1 MKRSANLGHTVV
13 HAKQLD
19 EILRSLHVEKVDR
32 VKIDVEDAELEALQG
47 LRQTMKDYRPN
58 LIFESKGQ
66 ML

>member
-1 MKRSANLGHTVV
+1 LRRSANLGHIVV
-13 HAKQLD
+13 HVKQLD
-19 EILRSLHVEKVDR
+19 EILRNLHVEKVDR

>member
-1 MKRSANLGHTVV
+1 MRRSANLGHIVV
-13 HAKQLD
+13 HVKQLD
-19 EILRSLHVEKVDR
+19 EILRNLHVEKVDR

>member
-1 MKRSANLGHTVV
+1 MKRSANLGHIVV

-19 EILRSLHVEKVDR
+19 EILRNLHVEKVDR